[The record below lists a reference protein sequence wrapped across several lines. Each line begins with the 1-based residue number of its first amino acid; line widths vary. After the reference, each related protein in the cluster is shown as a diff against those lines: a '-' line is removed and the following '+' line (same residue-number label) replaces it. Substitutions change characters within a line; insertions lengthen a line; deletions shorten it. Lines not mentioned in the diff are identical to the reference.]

1 MMKHRI
7 SLIIFILLFA
17 FVLIF
22 LASCG
27 QGSSDEEVKEGEV
40 RVLNVYNWGEYI
52 SDGSLGSYDTNAEF
66 EAWYNRTHK
75 DKVKVIYTTYAT
87 NEDMYA
93 KISSGAGTYDV
104 IFPSDYMLQKMA
116 KEGLLL
122 PFDVAKDIPNYKYIE
137 DAYKGLLY
145 DPDQRFS
152 VPYTY
157 GMTGII
163 YNTTMIDEEDAA
175 KESWGLLWNEKYKG
189 KILQFNNPR
198 DAFGSAM
205 YYLNLDVNTTDPA
218 VWQTALDK
226 LLEQKPYVQSYVSDE
241 IFNKMISGSAS
252 AAPYYAGDYI
262 TMADQN
268 ENLGFYYPTEG
279 TNFFV
284 DAMCIPKSA
293 KYPDLAKEYINFMLS
308 EEAAVANALYI
319 GYASPNRL
327 VKESEEYLDEMGE
340 EAYDI
345 LYRLTGE
352 DANVNYSYDPVY
364 YSFDDETQELVNT
377 LWENLKTESAI
388 EPWVHVVSGVI
399 VASLLVFC
407 TYLVYIRKKRSR
419 HYRLRDKAMAKAKKA
434 TGA

>member
-17 FVLIF
+17 FVLVF

-27 QGSSDEEVKEGEV
+27 QSSSDDEVKEGEV
-40 RVLNVYNWGEYI
+40 RILNVYNWGEYI

-122 PFDVAKDIPNYKYIE
+122 PFDVAKDIPNYEYIE

-268 ENLGFYYPTEG
+268 ENLGFYYPKEG

>member
-17 FVLIF
+17 FVLVF

-27 QGSSDEEVKEGEV
+27 QGSSDDEVKEGEV

-268 ENLGFYYPTEG
+268 ENLGFYYPKEG

-293 KYPDLAKEYINFMLS
+293 RYPDLAKEYINFMLS

-407 TYLVYIRKKRSR
+407 TYLVYIKKKRSR

>member
-7 SLIIFILLFA
+7 SLIIFTLLFA

-27 QGSSDEEVKEGEV
+27 QGSSDDEVKEGEV

-122 PFDVAKDIPNYKYIE
+122 PFDVAKDIPNYEYIE

>member
-7 SLIIFILLFA
+7 SLIIFALLFA
-17 FVLIF
+17 FVLVF

-27 QGSSDEEVKEGEV
+27 QGSSDDEVKEGEV

-122 PFDVAKDIPNYKYIE
+122 PFDVAKDIPNYEYIE

-268 ENLGFYYPTEG
+268 ENLGFYYPKEG

>member
-17 FVLIF
+17 FVLVF

-27 QGSSDEEVKEGEV
+27 QGSSDDEVKEGEV

-122 PFDVAKDIPNYKYIE
+122 PFDVAKDIPNYEYIE

-268 ENLGFYYPTEG
+268 ENLGFYYPKEG

>member
-1 MMKHRI
+1 MMKRRI
-7 SLIIFILLFA
+7 SLIVFTLLFA

-27 QGSSDEEVKEGEV
+27 QGSSDDEVKEGEV

-122 PFDVAKDIPNYKYIE
+122 PFDVAKEIPNYEYIE

-293 KYPDLAKEYINFMLS
+293 RYPDLAKEYINFMLS
-308 EEAAVANALYI
+308 EEAAVANAIYI

-345 LYRLTGE
+345 LYRLT
-352 DANVNYSYDPVY
+352 
-364 YSFDDETQELVNT
+364 
-377 LWENLKTESAI
+377 
-388 EPWVHVVSGVI
+388 
-399 VASLLVFC
+399 
-407 TYLVYIRKKRSR
+407 
-419 HYRLRDKAMAKAKKA
+419 
-434 TGA
+434 

>member
-1 MMKHRI
+1 MMKRRI
-7 SLIIFILLFA
+7 SLIVFTLLFA

-27 QGSSDEEVKEGEV
+27 QGSSDDEVKEGEV

-122 PFDVAKDIPNYKYIE
+122 PFDVAKEIPNYEYIE

-293 KYPDLAKEYINFMLS
+293 RYPDLAKEYINFMLS

-327 VKESEEYLDEMGE
+327 VKESEKYLDEMGE

>member
-27 QGSSDEEVKEGEV
+27 QGSSDDEVKEGEV
-40 RVLNVYNWGEYI
+40 RILNVYNWGEYI

-122 PFDVAKDIPNYKYIE
+122 PFDVAKDIPNYEYIE

-268 ENLGFYYPTEG
+268 ENLGFYYPKEG

>member
-17 FVLIF
+17 FVLVF

-27 QGSSDEEVKEGEV
+27 QSSSDDEVKEGEV
-40 RVLNVYNWGEYI
+40 RILNVYNWGEYI

-268 ENLGFYYPTEG
+268 ENLGFYYPKEG